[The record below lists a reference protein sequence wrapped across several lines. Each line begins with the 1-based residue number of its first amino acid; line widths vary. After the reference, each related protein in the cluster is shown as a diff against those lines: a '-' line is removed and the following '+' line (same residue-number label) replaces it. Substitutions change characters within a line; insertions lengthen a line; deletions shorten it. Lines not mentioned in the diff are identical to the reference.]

1 MNKSQVRQQTTIQ
14 KRLFFNCIRALRLA
28 SLEVHSLTAFLRSLS
43 GGIGGNFWG
52 EGEKVEV
59 NVGDLSMD
67 GVRSRGWV
75 EAGARG
81 TNGVPGGAG
90 VMDTSEVGNGEGCE
104 GVLVVKGEAGEVGDS
119 SGEGD
124 LVLFSPRVELNWGVP
139 GPNSKPSA
147 SSTGISTGPVI
158 WITGRPG
165 SASNTS
171 STTSSSSPSRSGKL

>member
-67 GVRSRGWV
+67 GVRSRWG